1 MKKIKDDSELF
12 GCGGSILAV
21 VIGSIVTFIGLAQ
34 FNYATHHKLA
44 LSLLGGTVFMLLFFF
59 CLLFYNWMVE
69 RICKKQGHKGCVCQ
83 RCGEEEHDR
92 DGCICRR
99 CDKTYSVLDEYHD
112 WDGCKCKRCGKSGNH
127 DWGDGCVCKRCEEA
141 NQYRPEETHEWDGC
155 KCRRCG
161 KERDIEHDWDGCT
174 CRKCGETKPNLPDE
188 YHDWDGCKCKRCG
201 KSGNHDWDGCKCT
214 RCGAERDEGHDW
226 DGCICRKCGKERD
239 IEHDWDGCECLRC
252 EATRHVWVH
261 TGTRVK
267 IEGEERISDNV
278 IPVSIEYDDYRCER
292 CGKEKEKRV

>member
-127 DWGDGCVCKRCEEA
+127 DW
-141 NQYRPEETHEWDGC
+141 
-155 KCRRCG
+155 
-161 KERDIEHDWDGCT
+161 
-174 CRKCGETKPNLPDE
+174 
-188 YHDWDGCKCKRCG
+188 
-201 KSGNHDWDGCKCT
+201 DGCKCT